1 LEKQQMEA
9 LLIVGLVS
17 VAFLSLVLSKIL
29 LSYGKSIDQYP
40 AGGQETREP
49 GLGSPMMFTRISV
62 LVFWP
67 FFLIG
72 SFMVSLQSRF
82 MLVGGIALIT
92 GLILYLGTAVVFSA
106 AVFNAMAS
114 TGRGNTTSSPVQ
126 GVLRKMSPF
135 SSRQGTSSRL
145 RVEGKKSR
153 PGYPGY
159 RK

>member
-1 LEKQQMEA
+1 MEKQQMEA
-9 LLIVGLVS
+9 LLIVGLVF
-17 VAFLSLVLSKIL
+17 ATFLGLVLSKTL

-40 AGGQETREP
+40 AGGQETREIS
-49 GLGSPMMFTRISV
+49 LWSPMRFTRISI
-62 LVFWP
+62 LAFWP
-67 FFLIG
+67 LFIIG
-72 SFMVSLQSRF
+72 SFMVVLQSRF

-114 TGRGNTTSSPVQ
+114 AGRGNTTSSPVQ

>member
-1 LEKQQMEA
+1 MEE

-17 VAFLSLVLSKIL
+17 VAFLSLVLSRIL
-29 LSYGKSIDQYP
+29 LSYGKSIDQHP
-40 AGGQETREP
+40 GSGGETREP
-49 GLGSPMMFTRISV
+49 SLWSPMMFTRISV

-67 FFLIG
+67 LFIIG
-72 SFMVSLQSRF
+72 SFMVVLQSRF

-92 GLILYLGTAVVFSA
+92 GLVLYLGTAVVFSA

-114 TGRGNTTSSPVQ
+114 AARGNNASSPVQ
-126 GVLRKMSPF
+126 GMLGKLSPF
-135 SSRQGTSSRL
+135 SPGQGAGSGIRL
-145 RVEGKKSR
+145 QGKKSR

>member
-1 LEKQQMEA
+1 MEA

-17 VAFLSLVLSKIL
+17 VAMVSLVLSKIL
-29 LSYGKSIDQYP
+29 LSYGKSIDQHP
-40 AGGQETREP
+40 VSGMETREIT
-49 GLGSPMMFTRISV
+49 LWSPMMFTRISV

-67 FFLIG
+67 LFIIG
-72 SFMVSLQSRF
+72 SCMVVLQSRF

-106 AVFNAMAS
+106 AVFNTMAS
-114 TGRGNTTSSPVQ
+114 AGRGNTTSSPVQ
-126 GVLRKMSPF
+126 GMLGKMSPF
-135 SSRQGTSSRL
+135 SSKQGTSAKVRSQ
-145 RVEGKKSR
+145 GKKTR

>member
-1 LEKQQMEA
+1 MEE

-17 VAFLSLVLSKIL
+17 VAVLSLVLSRIL

-40 AGGQETREP
+40 VAGQETREP

-67 FFLIG
+67 LFILG
-72 SFMVSLQSRF
+72 SVMVVLQSRF

-106 AVFNAMAS
+106 AVFHAMAS
-114 TGRGNTTSSPVQ
+114 AGRGNTTSSPVQ
-126 GVLRKMSPF
+126 GMLGKLSPF

-145 RVEGKKSR
+145 RSQGKKYR